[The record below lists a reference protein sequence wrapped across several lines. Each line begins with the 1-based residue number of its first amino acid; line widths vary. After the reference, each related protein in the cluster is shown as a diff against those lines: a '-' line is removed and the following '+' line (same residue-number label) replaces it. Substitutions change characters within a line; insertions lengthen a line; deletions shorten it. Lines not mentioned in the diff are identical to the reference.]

1 MSIYNNFCNKLIDNL
16 NKNENKVIVIDLILD
31 GGAFKGTY
39 LLGALYYL
47 KVLQERKFIK
57 INRVSG
63 CSIGALLGCLFL
75 LNKLELF
82 EKNYSKLREC
92 FNENCN
98 FKNLHKIIDELINH
112 LDKDDFKKLNDR
124 LFVNYY
130 NIEKKKEKLISNYK
144 SNLELSNSLKY
155 TSFIPYFVNGKTH
168 YHGNIDGSKPYIF
181 KNLNDENKKILYLS
195 LIKIGKINEFISTNC
210 DKNATGRAMKGIM
223 NIHDFFLF
231 KKKTSMC
238 SYVNDWTL
246 IDFTKNSGLEMIWV
260 IIIYF
265 LSMCIFL
272 YKNIPVKLK
281 NSFVISQMIRITKKF
296 CKHILIKYICM

>member
-82 EKNYSKLREC
+82 EKN
-92 FNENCN
+92 
-98 FKNLHKIIDELINH
+98 
-112 LDKDDFKKLNDR
+112 DFKKLNDR
-124 LFVNYY
+124 LFINYY

-144 SNLELSNSLKY
+144 SNIELSNFLKY
-155 TSFIPYFVNGKTH
+155 TSFIPYFINGKTH

-181 KNLNDENKKILYLS
+181 KNLND
-195 LIKIGKINEFISTNC
+195 STIT
-210 DKNATGRAMKGIM
+210 DIR
-223 NIHDFFLF
+223 
-231 KKKTSMC
+231 
-238 SYVNDWTL
+238 
-246 IDFTKNSGLEMIWV
+246 KNS
-260 IIIYF
+260 
-265 LSMCIFL
+265 
-272 YKNIPVKLK
+272 K
-281 NSFVISQMIRITKKF
+281 
-296 CKHILIKYICM
+296 LIKYEVGQPLSKLKIIPNRIHIVLEGQIKVSFYDPSNLELVANNQSIKLRYTNATKGWQYVYNVTS